1 MQSQELVQDYIV
13 MCKVIEA
20 KLTKDSSTFFSSM
33 NVYCEVKF
41 TSTQVEFDLTSGAP
55 SLRPA
60 VLEAKKATAACT
72 GQNPRWQEIFS
83 FNYQK
88 LTKLGQKHL

>member
-1 MQSQELVQDYIV
+1 

-20 KLTKDSSTFFSSM
+20 NLTKDSSTFFTSM

-41 TSTQVEFDLTSGAP
+41 TSTQIEFDLSSGAP
-55 SLRPA
+55 NLKPA
-60 VLEAKKATAACT
+60 TQEAKKMTTACT

-83 FNYQK
+83 YNYQK
-88 LTKLGQKHL
+88 LSKLGQKHLKQAQ